1 MLRQMEWSTIHVIA
15 KRGKHTRQIAT
26 ALERCPTTIG
36 RMLREQFDRPLA
48 PHRRVSKA
56 GTYRP
61 RIETEFNVGRALVRI
76 LERAREDWEQSGTD
90 AHATFEDRARSI
102 RRGHAQQP
110 AGAGIPI
117 HVERLPAEYIQI
129 DRGEI
134 RRFPFTQEPDTA
146 RDALSRRLKYRLW
159 RWERATSSMRQGTHF
174 GGLVDCFKLEADVPG
189 SAPRKATVLAGEQP
203 GSSVSSKRGRYGA
216 ATRLFWRA
224 LSLHSS
230 SCMRRV
236 STIGWCYAN
245 SLRPGALGG

>member
-26 ALERCPTTIG
+26 ALEQSPTTIG
-36 RMLREQFDRPLA
+36 RMLREQFDRPLSS
-48 PHRRVSKA
+48 HRRVSKA
-56 GTYRP
+56 GTDRP
-61 RIETEFNVGRALVRI
+61 RIETEFNVGRSAVRI
-76 LERAREDWEQSGTD
+76 LERAREDWEQSGIGT
-90 AHATFEDRARSI
+90 HTTFEDRARSI
-102 RRGHAQQP
+102 RRGHAKQP
-110 AGAGIPI
+110 ADAGIPI
-117 HVERLPAEYIQI
+117 HFERLPAEYIQI

-134 RRFPFTQEPDTA
+134 RRFPFTQEPVPA
-146 RDALSRRLKYRLW
+146 RHALSRRPKSRRW
-159 RWERATSSMRQGTHF
+159 RWERVTSSMRRGTRF
-174 GGLVDCFKLEADVPG
+174 RGPVDCVQLEADVPG